1 MLRSTIRTR
10 CRSVGRHAEVV
21 RRWGSRAVRS
31 ADARVVLGTTP
42 TETDPRVTD
51 GVALHLVDGHLSS
64 MAVDKLN
71 ETAALARRNLDVG
84 DLAKALE
91 EGTQLILGNVA
102 GQTTNEDRGVVGV
115 GELVH
120 LGCWVEAT
128 AIARE

>member
-1 MLRSTIRTR
+1 
-10 CRSVGRHAEVV
+10 
-21 RRWGSRAVRS
+21 
-31 ADARVVLGTTP
+31 
-42 TETDPRVTD
+42 
-51 GVALHLVDGHLSS
+51 